1 MKYMLGK
8 TKLDDNSLYTK
19 VKQYA
24 LIKNSMNKLIACV
37 IYAKTIRGFYEE
49 NWIVLQIN

>member
-8 TKLDDNSLYTK
+8 NKLDENPLYTK
-19 VKQYA
+19 VKHA